1 MSEQRQRKSLLN
13 DQAMRDL
20 RHAKRQIMDAIV
32 GKVPDQ
38 LALATVQA
46 AVRLARR
53 EAAPREVLSK
63 RVLALVRQSLMALRQ
78 QKWKVDTAL
87 LLLNRH
93 IGEPGSVNPRS
104 LEDSEY
110 GLS

>member
-1 MSEQRQRKSLLN
+1 MAQPRQRKPILN
-13 DQAMRDL
+13 LQDIHDL
-20 RHAKRQIMDAIV
+20 RKAKQQIMDAVV

-53 EAAPREVLSK
+53 EAAPHEVLSE

-87 LLLNRH
+87 LLLRKRL
-93 IGEPGSVNPRS
+93 GEG
-104 LEDSEY
+104 EH
-110 GLS
+110 GLSE